1 MFRSLLCTQ
10 ITALTHLENFTW
22 LFICGTNWLFFGTIW
37 LGTNGPDSEGQGRG
51 DWRERDGKAPSLRR
65 VSLSLFSLPFLPF
78 SSVSFF
84 ENYLSKKIIYQ
95 ILALFYAKCVRLHA
109 HWNHLLENF
118 TSYFIYVEIYRLFA
132 QKNFS
137 ELRWTTQFS
146 ISWLIM
152 NRTLD
157 DKIVPMSKFNRRL
170 RAM

>member
-22 LFICGTNWLFFGTIW
+22 LFLCGTNWLFFGTIW

-95 ILALFYAKCVRLHA
+95 KNYLSNSRPFLCQVRAFACALKSSLREFHELLHICGDLPVICSKEFQ
-109 HWNHLLENF
+109 W
-118 TSYFIYVEIYRLFA
+118 V
-132 QKNFS
+132 K
-137 ELRWTTQFS
+137 
-146 ISWLIM
+146 M
-152 NRTLD
+152 NNSVFHFVTY
-157 DKIVPMSKFNRRL
+157 NEQN
-170 RAM
+170 AGW

>member
-1 MFRSLLCTQ
+1 MWNE
-10 ITALTHLENFTW
+10 LT
-22 LFICGTNWLFFGTIW
+22 FFGTIW
-37 LGTNGPDSEGQGRG
+37 LGTNGPDSEEEGRG
-51 DWRERDGKAPSLRR
+51 DWRERETERLPLSGEFPFRSFLFLFFPSRQSR
-65 VSLSLFSLPFLPF
+65 SLKIIYQKKLFI
-78 SSVSFF
+78 
-84 ENYLSKKIIYQ
+84 KKIIYQ

-152 NRTLD
+152 NITLD

>member
-22 LFICGTNWLFFGTIW
+22 LFICGTNWLFLEQSDLERTDRIARKRG
-37 LGTNGPDSEGQGRG
+37 EGIGE
-51 DWRERDGKAPSLRR
+51 RERRKGSLSQASFPFALFSSFSSLL
-65 VSLSLFSLPFLPF
+65 VSLVLWKLFIN
-78 SSVSFF
+78 SF
-84 ENYLSKKIIYQ
+84 KT
-95 ILALFYAKCVRLHA
+95 LALFYAKCVRLHA

-118 TSYFIYVEIYRLFA
+118 TSYFIYVEMYRLFA

-137 ELRWTTQFS
+137 EFRWTTQFS

-170 RAM
+170 RAI

>member
-1 MFRSLLCTQ
+1 MLNLKPRQQSGSPATEYFKTECEQWNQHTHSRSHYHVNSLKILSSMFRSLLCTQ

-84 ENYLSKKIIYQ
+84 ENYLSIVLKFSPFFMPSACVCMRTEII
-95 ILALFYAKCVRLHA
+95 
-109 HWNHLLENF
+109 
-118 TSYFIYVEIYRLFA
+118 S
-132 QKNFS
+132 
-137 ELRWTTQFS
+137 
-146 ISWLIM
+146 
-152 NRTLD
+152 
-157 DKIVPMSKFNRRL
+157 
-170 RAM
+170 